1 MTTRQGWV
9 LISGSAAI
17 LAVSVLRLDGVSSI
31 FRDRANNAVTT
42 LYDLSLDPKPGQ
54 LVALPVHDYLG
65 SPIAISADRV
75 LIVAAGNCLSCS
87 IHKLDFKAL
96 NGVKACPI
104 LVVFDSP
111 SKEISRFGKE
121 AARNTILVSDYK
133 STVST
138 VLNTGFFA
146 PRMAIVDHTGK
157 ILCLQSYS
165 ETTDGFLEE
174 NHVH

>member
-1 MTTRQGWV
+1 MTVRQGWV
-9 LISGSAAI
+9 LIAGSTAI
-17 LAVSVLRLDGVSSI
+17 LAVSILRLDGVSSI
-31 FRDRANNAVTT
+31 FQDRANKAVTT
-42 LYDLSLDPKPGQ
+42 LYDLSLDPKPGTM
-54 LVALPVHDYLG
+54 LSIPKHDYLG
-65 SPIAISADRV
+65 SPIEISADRV

-96 NGVKACPI
+96 NGVKLCPI

-111 SKEISRFGKE
+111 SKDFSRFGKE
-121 AARNTILVSDYK
+121 AARNTTLVSDHK
-133 STVST
+133 SMVSN

-165 ETTDGFLEE
+165 ETTDGFLEK